1 MRYAAQLQKE
11 EESIEKQKEYVKSV
25 NEKTQ
30 KLTQEVDDLIK
41 EKGWKEPEIPQITE
55 DEIDAVNQEAYM
67 IVKRV
72 KDAKSRF
79 LQERHKQS
87 KKIFD
92 YEERYKELTKELKK
106 KE

>member
-1 MRYAAQLQKE
+1 
-11 EESIEKQKEYVKSV
+11 
-25 NEKTQ
+25 
-30 KLTQEVDDLIK
+30 
-41 EKGWKEPEIPQITE
+41 
-55 DEIDAVNQEAYM
+55 M

-72 KDAKSRF
+72 KDSKARF

-106 KE
+106 KEQMNRIHALKIKELK